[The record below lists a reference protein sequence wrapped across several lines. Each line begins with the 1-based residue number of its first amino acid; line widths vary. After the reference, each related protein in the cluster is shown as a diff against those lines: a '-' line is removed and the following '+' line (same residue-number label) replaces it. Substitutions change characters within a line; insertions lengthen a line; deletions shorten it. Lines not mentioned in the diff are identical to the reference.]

1 MIKIADLRKLARQMG
16 INSARLNKIGLIRA
30 IQRAEGYNDCYA
42 TPYARECT
50 RTECLWRED
59 CLRTVMT
66 DG

>member
-1 MIKIADLRKLARQMG
+1 MG